1 MGYEIKETHVAEG
14 LANLISQ
21 FKDKAKIQKVLT
33 VYLRQIQEL
42 ENAYSGILTDTT
54 IDSSEGL
61 QLDNIGVLVGEPRSG
76 RSDLQYR
83 TAIRARI
90 GLNTSE
96 GTLEDVVAIAIS
108 VAGAPVTVTIVELF
122 PAGFLAIINE
132 AIDPLITDVA
142 KIGSFV
148 ASGRPA
154 GVRGLLIF
162 GVLGS
167 FQYDGPA
174 GTGFD
179 EGKYG
184 GAVIA

>member
-1 MGYEIKETHVAEG
+1 MPYSKKITHVAEG
-14 LANLISQ
+14 LANVISQ
-21 FKDKAKIQKVLT
+21 FQGSPKMLSVLE
-33 VYLRQIQEL
+33 VFLVQIQEL
-42 ENAYSGILTDTT
+42 EDAFAEILSETT
-54 IDSSEGL
+54 LDDSVGL
-61 QLDNIGVLVGEPRSG
+61 QLDNLGAIVGEPRSG

-96 GTLEDVVAIAIS
+96 GTIEDVIALALS
-108 VAGAPVTVTIVELF
+108 VAGAALGVTVTELF
-122 PAGFLAIINE
+122 PAGFLATIDDP
-132 AIDPLITDVA
+132 IDPAITDVDRIA
-142 KIGSFV
+142 SFI

-167 FQYDGPA
+167 FQYDGAA